1 MWGYV
6 MSFVMI
12 KCFNNIGWRD
22 HSSQQQWAAQKELIL
37 TTPVLISPR
46 PRLGVAS
53 QPHTNYSQHCNLNIF
68 IIETFCLISPAHLR
82 PCWPLCCWS
91 VVSCSSASETF
102 YFLFWSINLQHLV
115 MVCRPI
121 LLRSIHLFNDK
132 KCSGLLKTF
141 RWGHF
146 FYRYALVTNGL
157 FHPQPRPAGLA
168 AHQAAA
174 HHRHRGIFG
183 VLQWVDIQYCCYKI
197 WNMLIFTPASQ
208 CRAGVR
214 KLRWVWLFILFILNS
229 VHCVVPSLAQCCKLP
244 PFPILTIISD
254 LLFWRIS
261 GKFSNFKWFSYS

>member
-1 MWGYV
+1 
-6 MSFVMI
+6 MSWALWWSNVLTI
-12 KCFNNIGWRD
+12 LAAVT
-22 HSSQQQWAAQKELIL
+22 SSQQQWAAQKELIL

-46 PRLGVAS
+46 PQPRLGVAS

-68 IIETFCLISPAHLR
+68 IMETFCLISPAHLR

-91 VVSCSSASETF
+91 GGQLSSASETF

-115 MVCRPI
+115 LVCRPI
-121 LLRSIHLFNDK
+121 LLWSIHLFNDK

-157 FHPQPRPAGLA
+157 FHPQPRPAGLSCSPGSRRP
-168 AHQAAA
+168 QTQ
-174 HHRHRGIFG
+174 G
-183 VLQWVDIQYCCYKI
+183 DIWSTAVGRYTILLVQ
-197 WNMLIFTPASQ
+197 NMKYVNIYPCFTQ